1 MAKLDW
7 TKARKDRPTTETG
20 ATRKLDYRADRWL
33 EVVEVVEVNLRK
45 PQAAKQTARKVH
57 RRT

>member
-7 TKARKDRPTTETG
+7 TRARKDRPTTETG
-20 ATRKLDYRADRWL
+20 AKLDYRADRWL
-33 EVVEVVEVNLRK
+33 EVVEENLRSL
-45 PQAAKQTARKVH
+45 QEAKRNTRKGN

>member
-7 TKARKDRPTTETG
+7 NRARKDRPTTETG

-33 EVVEVVEVNLRK
+33 DVVEENLRK
-45 PQAAKQTARKVH
+45 LPQTKQTARKANL
-57 RRT
+57 RT

>member
-1 MAKLDW
+1 VAKLDW

-33 EVVEVVEVNLRK
+33 EVVEENLRK
-45 PQAAKQTARKVH
+45 LQEAKQTARKGN